1 MATSP
6 LPKDVVIPRQQY
18 LQSVHQGISRLGSQ
32 PQNLLV
38 FYGSDRLG
46 WGMGKAIAQQIKPQ
60 VPCIY
65 IDGMEIRR
73 RNPATD
79 EQALIDLRH
88 QLGEGKDDFSSFDF
102 ALVYYLSQKFPYLNL
117 TPSQYAKGMN
127 RADRLSTGADL
138 ASAFAGIDL
147 EKLLQKM
154 GLPEVGTT
162 MQQLL
167 PDLWGELQE
176 IARDGMP
183 LITFLLKLN
192 WFFLKNADA
201 WRWWTEIGC
210 RELQPLKD
218 YVNYSQVVKYLPEL
232 LARGLRQYLDRLKK
246 PLVILLDDYEALL
259 LDKYEALADPSEWL
273 KTLISQPN
281 PWVLWVIVAQR
292 LPQWMEAGERIP
304 ILPLTET
311 ESQEVLTN
319 AGITGDLLLS
329 TITEIC
335 QGTPYYLHLSV
346 KRWQKIQQRRSPQVE
361 DFGGKPEEFLTT
373 EAATWD
379 PEELRMLQVLAIPRQ
394 WDEARFDRLMQQQ
407 HLETWRGRFTEV
419 IASPYIE
426 GVAEGK
432 WQLHPLMRQYLL
444 ETQPQQQRQ
453 TLHQGLYEELQQEYL
468 QAQTPQAAILA
479 LDEALDQAIDS
490 SHSEDATA
498 WVLAQMQIH
507 QQQSQHSE
515 VVEMLRSRVK
525 RLGETVTATT
535 AKAQMLLG
543 YSLSE
548 LGETEKAL
556 RELETAKAQ
565 YAAVGLGDSLEAAR
579 VEYELAGVYLA
590 CDRTFDAKNAAKR
603 SRQLRQQQ
611 LGKDAPEVAEVLN
624 RLAAIACDCGEYG
637 EAVLCCDHALEIL
650 NSQPHPIQLATVK
663 KTAALLKIYNNQL
676 DDAAQ
681 LCKEARELA
690 IEVGG
695 ENHAIAIQS
704 LMMLG
709 GIHSRMG
716 PRLYPKSLAEYQE
729 ALTAAEEVFGP
740 SHIQTLTLLQAM
752 AELCRKM
759 GQHQAADEYAERHNA
774 YVKVGES
781 EVTPQLARRLNL
793 LGLAL
798 YEKGEYGKAE
808 PLWKQALNFYQKV
821 FGDEHPDTAT
831 SLDNLAN
838 LYGSQGRYDKAEPL
852 LRQALNIRRKLL
864 GDEHH
869 DTATTLNNLANLYY
883 SQGRY
888 DEAELLLMQAL
899 NIRGK
904 VLGNEH
910 QDTANSL
917 NNLAGFY
924 NLQGRYDEAELLLMQ
939 ALHINNKVLGDEHP
953 DTANNLNNLA
963 EVYRS
968 QGRYAQAEP
977 LLKQALNIRRKLL
990 GDEHHNTATT
1000 LNNLA
1005 NLYYSQGRYD
1015 EAELLFVQALNI
1027 RGKVLGNEHPDT
1039 ANSLNNLADVYRS
1052 QGRYDEAELLFV
1064 QALNIWHKVFGDEHP
1079 NIAYSLNNL
1088 AVLYDSQ
1095 GRYGEAEALYLQ
1107 ALNIWRKVLGEEH
1120 PNTKKTA
1127 ENLQRLRD
1135 KRNS

>member
-6 LPKDVVIPRQQY
+6 LPPDVVIPRQQY
-18 LQSVHQGISRLGSQ
+18 FQAVQQGLSRLGSQ
-32 PQNLLV
+32 PQNLLI
-38 FYGSDRLG
+38 FYGSDRLR
-46 WGMGKAIAQQIKPQ
+46 WGLGKAIAQQLKPQ
-60 VPCIY
+60 IPCLY

-79 EQALIDLRH
+79 EPALIELRH
-88 QLGEGKDDFSSFDF
+88 QLAQGKEDFSSFDF
-102 ALVYYLSQKFPYLNL
+102 AFLYYLSQKSPYLNI
-117 TPSQYAKGMN
+117 TPSQYAKGMD

-138 ASAFAGIDL
+138 ASAFTGIEL
-147 EKLLQKM
+147 KKLLQKM
-154 GLPEVGTT
+154 GLPEVGAT

-210 RELQPLKD
+210 HELQPLKD
-218 YVNYSQVVKYLPEL
+218 FVSFYDVVEYLPKL
-232 LARGLRQYLDRLKK
+232 LARGLQQYCDRLKK
-246 PLVILLDDYEALL
+246 PLVILIDDYEAL
-259 LDKYEALADPSEWL
+259 ADQSRHPEWL
-273 KTLISQPN
+273 ETLISEPN
-281 PWVLWVIVAQR
+281 PWVLWVVVAR
-292 LPQWMEAGERIP
+292 RMPQWMEASERMP
-304 ILPLTET
+304 ILPLTEA
-311 ESQEVLTN
+311 ESQEVLTT
-319 AGITGDLLLS
+319 AGITGDRLLS

-335 QGTPYYLHLSV
+335 QGTPYYMHLCV

-361 DFGGKPEEFLTT
+361 DFAGKPEEFLTT

-379 PEELRMLQVLAIPRQ
+379 PEELRMLQILAIPRE
-394 WDEARFDRLMQQQ
+394 WDAAKFDRLMQQQ
-407 HLETWRGRFTEV
+407 HLETWRGRFAEV

-426 GVAEGK
+426 EVAEGK

-444 ETQPQQQRQ
+444 ETQPPTQRQ

-479 LDEALDQAIDS
+479 LDQALDHAIDS
-490 SHSEDATA
+490 SHSSEATA
-498 WVLAQMQIH
+498 WVLAQMPIH

-515 VVEMLRSRVK
+515 VVEMLRSLVK
-525 RLGETVTATT
+525 RLGEPVTATT

-543 YSLSE
+543 YSLVE

-590 CDRTFDAKNAAKR
+590 CDRTFDAKNAAMR

-624 RLAAIACDCGEYG
+624 RLAAIASDCGEYG
-637 EAVLCCDHALEIL
+637 EAVVCCDRALEIL
-650 NSQPHPIQLATVK
+650 NSQPQPHPIQLATVK

-681 LCKEARELA
+681 LCKEARQLA

-704 LMMLG
+704 LMMLAW
-709 GIHSRMG
+709 IHARMG
-716 PRLYPKSLAEYQE
+716 PRLYRKSLGEYQK

-740 SHIQTLTLLQAM
+740 SHFQTLDVLEAM

-781 EVTPQLARRLNL
+781 EVTPELAMRLNNI
-793 LGLAL
+793 GVAL

-808 PLWKQALNFYQKV
+808 PLWKQALNIRRKV
-821 FGDEHPDTAT
+821 LENEHPDTAR
-831 SLDNLAN
+831 SLNHLGV
-838 LYGSQGRYDKAEPL
+838 LYCSQGRYAEAEPL
-852 LRQALNIRRKLL
+852 FLESLNICR
-864 GDEHH
+864 
-869 DTATTLNNLANLYY
+869 
-883 SQGRY
+883 
-888 DEAELLLMQAL
+888 
-899 NIRGK
+899 
-904 VLGNEH
+904 
-910 QDTANSL
+910 
-917 NNLAGFY
+917 
-924 NLQGRYDEAELLLMQ
+924 
-939 ALHINNKVLGDEHP
+939 KVLGDEHP
-953 DTANNLNNLA
+953 DTTLSLNHLA
-963 EVYRS
+963 TLYYS
-968 QGRYAQAEP
+968 QGRYSKAEP
-977 LLKQALNIRRKLL
+977 LWKQALNIRCKVLGSEDPHTAWSVNNLAVLYSFQRRYDEAEPLFLQALNIRRKVL
-990 GDEHHNTATT
+990 GNDHPDTAWS
-1000 LNNLA
+1000 LSGLA
-1005 NLYYSQGRYD
+1005 ALYESQKRYA
-1015 EAELLFVQALNI
+1015 EAEPLFLQALNI
-1027 RGKVLGNEHPDT
+1027 RRKVLGDEHPYT
-1039 ANSLNNLADVYRS
+1039 AFSLNGLAGLYGS
-1052 QGRYDEAELLFV
+1052 QGRYSEAE
-1064 QALNIWHKVFGDEHP
+1064 P
-1079 NIAYSLNNL
+1079 
-1088 AVLYDSQ
+1088 
-1095 GRYGEAEALYLQ
+1095 LYLQ
-1107 ALNIWRKVLGEEH
+1107 ALNICRQVLGYEH
-1120 PNTKKTA
+1120 PDTKTTA
-1127 ENLQRLRD
+1127 ENLQILRD